1 MALDRVDAGTHSV
14 MVTEGAQILDTRHGV
29 PASDLARE
37 IMALRTQYGAH
48 AQVLLDGTPLTP
60 QALARIVSTET
71 PAVAKPP
78 KPPTVI
84 TGAVS
89 TTASVELA
97 HAMLWDTYDR
107 ATRVQAWMLQ
117 QASSFTLE
125 LLENNKRLADQ
136 ASELQKRFQSSMAE
150 IDFLA
155 REKMMMDAEAS
166 ASRYS
171 RHLIEKAR
179 AEAEAARPARQ
190 AGEWVDEL
198 VDGVALA
205 LGVMC
210 GARAPRDPW
219 NSN

>member
-1 MALDRVDAGTHSV
+1 VLVIDGGRVLEERAAVSAGELGRLV
-14 MVTEGAQILDTRHGV
+14 IDLRTRHG
-29 PASDLARE
+29 AGAR
-37 IMALRTQYGAH
+37 ILVDGAE
-48 AQVLLDGTPLTP
+48 LDP
-60 QALARIVSTET
+60 QALARIAAEAAPQVVPTR
-71 PAVAKPP
+71 
-78 KPPTVI
+78 PPTRVLATEAGTI
-84 TGAVS
+84 AG
-89 TTASVELA
+89 VELA

-107 ATRVQAWMLQ
+107 ATRVQAWMLE
-117 QASSFTLE
+117 QASAFTVE

-136 ASELQKRFQSSMAE
+136 ASELQKRFQSSLAE

-171 RHLIEKAR
+171 RHLVEKAR
-179 AEAEAARPARQ
+179 AEAEAARPSRS
-190 AGEWVDEL
+190 AGEWVADL

-210 GARAPRDPW
+210 GARAPKDPW

>member
-1 MALDRVDAGTHSV
+1 
-14 MVTEGAQILDTRHGV
+14 MVTEGGQVLDEKADVATSALG
-29 PASDLARE
+29 RE
-37 IMALRTQYGAH
+37 IMALRTRYGESARI
-48 AQVLLDGTPLTP
+48 LLDGVALDAK
-60 QALARIVSTET
+60 ALARIVSS
-71 PAVAKPP
+71 APP
-78 KPPTVI
+78 DVVTLQPRTPPTVI
-84 TGAVS
+84 TGAVT

-97 HAMLWDTYDR
+97 HHMLWDTYDR

-117 QASSFTLE
+117 QASNFTLE

-150 IDFLA
+150 IDYMT
-155 REKMMMDAEAS
+155 REKAMMDAEAS

-179 AEAEAARPARQ
+179 AEAEAARAPRS

-210 GARAPRDPW
+210 GARVPRDPW

>member
-1 MALDRVDAGTHSV
+1 
-14 MVTEGAQILDTRHGV
+14 
-29 PASDLARE
+29 
-37 IMALRTQYGAH
+37 
-48 AQVLLDGTPLTP
+48 
-60 QALARIVSTET
+60 
-71 PAVAKPP
+71 
-78 KPPTVI
+78 
-84 TGAVS
+84 
-89 TTASVELA
+89 
-97 HAMLWDTYDR
+97 MLWDTYDR
-107 ATRVQAWMLQ
+107 ATRIQAWMLN
-117 QASSFTLE
+117 QASTYTLE

-150 IDFLA
+150 IDYMT
-155 REKMMMDAEAS
+155 REKAMMDAEAS

-179 AEAEAARPARQ
+179 AEAEAARAPRS

-210 GARAPRDPW
+210 GARAPKDPW

>member
-1 MALDRVDAGTHSV
+1 MALDRVDAGTHAV
-14 MVTEGAQILDTRHGV
+14 MVIEGERVLDTKQGV
-29 PASDLARE
+29 PTSELGRE
-37 IMALRTQYGAH
+37 IMALRTRYGAN
-48 AQVLLDGTPLTP
+48 AKVLVDGIEPTP
-60 QALARIVSTET
+60 QALARLASEATSEV
-71 PAVAKPP
+71 KPRT
-78 KPPTVI
+78 PPTVI

-117 QASSFTLE
+117 QASNFTLE

-179 AEAEAARPARQ
+179 AEAEAARPPRA

-210 GARAPRDPW
+210 GARTPRDPW